1 MKDVIPELLLEEP
14 EPKCSTGWQ
23 GQFGHGK
30 ALASRCVAGLI
41 MSCVEELG
49 GQVCI
54 KGGEVRKKGERR
66 TETGQNQ
73 TSCWKKSLVYKV
85 KQSLKIVKL

>member
-1 MKDVIPELLLEEP
+1 MQNVIPELLLEES
-14 EPKCSTGWQ
+14 ETKCSTGWQ

-30 ALASRCVAGLI
+30 AWASMCVAGLI
-41 MSCVEELG
+41 MGCVEELE

-54 KGGEVRKKGERR
+54 KGGELRKKKERR
-66 TETGQNQ
+66 TETGQYQ

-85 KQSLKIVKL
+85 KQS